1 MLLCVSLVWPIKFA
15 NTLSF
20 VQNWF
25 NAWKFMEN
33 VRNFNF
39 GKIGLNSL
47 FLKIISSYTNAFCSS
62 ISMLWDVSK
71 FFFQKLCFSFKFVWA
86 SVCFDWSNLFFDQS
100 KLFWNCFKIFN
111 ESLSVSI
118 NRNSWIRFLKNQIW
132 LIQKNFFKTFQNFF
146 LSLRLDKAPQR
157 FFVVFLQISC
167 KVFLSL
173 SRYVYITLP
182 FALIF
187 TFSCIISWFLGNFQT
202 MHNLGFLINQ
212 ALFYEFDQWVLLLQC
227 CIHDLYWLI

>member
-1 MLLCVSLVWPIKFA
+1 MI
-15 NTLSF
+15 
-20 VQNWF
+20 Q
-25 NAWKFMEN
+25 
-33 VRNFNF
+33 
-39 GKIGLNSL
+39 
-47 FLKIISSYTNAFCSS
+47 S
-62 ISMLWDVSK
+62 I
-71 FFFQKLCFSFKFVWA
+71 F
-86 SVCFDWSNLFFDQS
+86 WSIEIA
-100 KLFWNCFKIFN
+100 FKIFC
-111 ESLSVSI
+111 EPLSVSI
-118 NRNSWIRFLKNQIW
+118 NQNCFSINLNSWIRFLKNQIW
-132 LIQKNFFKTFQNFF
+132 LVQTNFFKTFQNFF

-187 TFSCIISWFLGNFQT
+187 TFSCIISWFLGNFRT

-227 CIHDLYWLI
+227 CIHDLYWLIWSIWGFVKN